1 MKIIQPPRKRG
12 KSNSR
17 AKDQIELVDTN
28 SLNNLDSSNS
38 SSKSIA
44 FAAKPKVSNTRHH
57 KTKPRGLDARR
68 AKTSS
73 TPEQG
78 QNQSQSR
85 RAASRKQD
93 LRTRLYHKAIQ
104 LLARREHSISELR
117 RKLMGS
123 KALDGSSGNGKSATE
138 IIEKI
143 LSQLVSENFLSD
155 QRFAEAYVR
164 ARGLRGIGPIKLRAE
179 LNSKGVDSALI
190 EELIDM
196 EGSQWRQSAQQQ
208 YDKKYGDKPVN
219 DYNEWTKRARFL
231 QGRGFTME
239 HIKAAV
245 PNLSF
250 E

>member
-123 KALDGSSGNGKSATE
+123 KALDGSSGN
-138 IIEKI
+138 
-143 LSQLVSENFLSD
+143 
-155 QRFAEAYVR
+155 
-164 ARGLRGIGPIKLRAE
+164 
-179 LNSKGVDSALI
+179 
-190 EELIDM
+190 
-196 EGSQWRQSAQQQ
+196 SQWRQSAQQQ